1 MMSGEVQ
8 EQFNLSRLENSI
20 HSGSVSFGRFE
31 KSLSWERRSSFSHN
45 RYLEEAERFSK
56 PGSVTQMRAHFEAH
70 FKKKGIRFP
79 NPVEAQTWVDEVVH
93 HQTCA
98 EKDDNLWENT
108 SQFGDSC
115 VSYDEVLVNSDGDD
129 HHTSLSVALEKTN
142 IGHNEDEKETTSSS
156 SATRLKPL
164 RNVHK
169 TNPCAT
175 TKASTKKHDVVLT
188 KGSSPSCNTK
198 TSTDTKRQKELKTKR
213 IVKTIASQAPTT
225 SKKTESLTPLVAT
238 REKRT
243 TTHGFSFRSNERA
256 EKTKEEKVKAVV
268 VPKDLNNKARPLP
281 KSTQARPQHTSTGQ
295 AKAKARDD
303 HSSTASCDQ
312 SVVNGIAKSKHI
324 KKHKADIHMI
334 QRPKTSSD
342 LSSRSNS
349 IRRSLVVRR
358 SPVEVAL

>member
-1 MMSGEVQ
+1 MMAGEVQ
-8 EQFNLSRLENSI
+8 EPFNLSRLENSI

-31 KSLSWERRSSFSHN
+31 KESLSWERRSSFSHN

-79 NPVEAQTWVDEVVH
+79 NPVEAQTWGEEVVH

-115 VSYDEVLVNSDGDD
+115 VSFDGDD
-129 HHTSLSVALEKTN
+129 NTSLSVALEKIN
-142 IGHNEDEKETTSSS
+142 ISRNEDDNETISSS
-156 SATRLKPL
+156 SATRSKPL

-169 TNPCAT
+169 TVPCST
-175 TKASTKKHDVVLT
+175 IKVSTKKHDGVLT
-188 KGSSPSCNTK
+188 KGASPSCNTK
-198 TSTDTKRQKELKTKR
+198 TIDTKRQKELKPKR
-213 IVKTIASQAPTT
+213 IVKTVASQAPTT

-243 TTHGFSFRSNERA
+243 TTSGFSFRSNERA
-256 EKTKEEKVKAVV
+256 EKRKEEKVKSVV
-268 VPKDLNNKARPLP
+268 VPKDHNFKARPLP
-281 KSTQARPQHTSTGQ
+281 KSTQARPQHTSTSQ

-303 HSSTASCDQ
+303 HSSTASCDR
-312 SVVNGIAKSKHI
+312 SVINGIAKSKLNI

-349 IRRSLVVRR
+349 IRRSLVVRL

>member
-1 MMSGEVQ
+1 MAGEV
-8 EQFNLSRLENSI
+8 EEPFNLSRLENSI

-31 KSLSWERRSSFSHN
+31 KESLSWERRSSFSHN

-79 NPVEAQTWVDEVVH
+79 SPVLPQTWGEEVVH

-115 VSYDEVLVNSDGDD
+115 VSFDGDD
-129 HHTSLSVALEKTN
+129 HTSLSVALEKTN
-142 IGHNEDEKETTSSS
+142 ISRNEDNNETVSSS
-156 SATRLKPL
+156 SATRSKPL

-169 TNPCAT
+169 IVPCST
-175 TKASTKKHDVVLT
+175 TKVSTKKHEVVLT
-188 KGSSPSCNTK
+188 KGASPSCN
-198 TSTDTKRQKELKTKR
+198 TKRQKELKPKR
-213 IVKTIASQAPTT
+213 IVKTVASQAPTT
-225 SKKTESLTPLVAT
+225 SKKNESLTPLVAT

-243 TTHGFSFRSNERA
+243 TTNGFSFRSNERA
-256 EKTKEEKVKAVV
+256 EKRKEEKVEAV
-268 VPKDLNNKARPLP
+268 VPKDLNFKARPLP
-281 KSTQARPQHTSTGQ
+281 KSTQARPQHTSTSQ

-303 HSSTASCDQ
+303 RSL
-312 SVVNGIAKSKHI
+312 VNGIAKSKLNI
-324 KKHKADIHMI
+324 NQQKADIHRI
-334 QRPKTSSD
+334 QRPKTTSD
-342 LSSRSNS
+342 QSSRSNS